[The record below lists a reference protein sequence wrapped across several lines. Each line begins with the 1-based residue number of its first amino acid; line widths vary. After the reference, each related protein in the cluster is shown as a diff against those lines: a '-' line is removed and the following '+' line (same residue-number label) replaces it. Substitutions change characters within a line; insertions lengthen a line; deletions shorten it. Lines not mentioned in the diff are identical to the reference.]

1 MFAKPKK
8 DFFSKVR
15 QFFVGKPRS
24 LSDQS
29 LMHNIS
35 LVAFFAWVGLGAD
48 GLSSSCY
55 GPPEAFLVLQQHYY
69 LGIFVAL
76 ASALTIFIISSS
88 YSQIIEIFPQGG
100 GGYLVASNLLSPK
113 LGMLAGCAL
122 LIDYVLTITVSI
134 ASGADAIFSFLPAEL
149 IPYKIV
155 FAVAILFILILM
167 NMRGA
172 RESVIPLVPI
182 FLIFVISHVF
192 AIVYA
197 IVTHAMML
205 PEVARATSADV
216 AVSSSQL
223 GFLGMILLVLRAYS
237 MGAGT
242 YTGIEAVS
250 NGLPILREPRVKTG
264 KRTML
269 YMALSLS
276 FMVVGL
282 MIAYLLYRVE
292 PVAGKTLNAVV
303 FGKMTAGW
311 GSWGIYFVLITLIS
325 EAAILFVAAQAGFLD
340 GPRVLAN
347 MAVDGWAPKRFAI
360 LSDRLVTENGVLI
373 MGFSALIMMLATQ
386 GSVAF
391 LIVLYS
397 INVFITFMLSQT
409 GMVKHWWQERN
420 KVKGWI
426 RKITVNGIG
435 LIFTVFILISVSVI
449 KFNEGGWI
457 TFVITGTLVLIS
469 LAIKNEYKN
478 VDKMIQK
485 LEDKIMGPEQ
495 PYPDFIP
502 PTETGI
508 FDPKAKTAVF
518 FVKNF
523 NGIGAQ
529 TVSTVMHSFRGVFK
543 NVLFVQFGL
552 INSSNLSHMQ
562 DVKIKIKREVNQY
575 VDLMK
580 RNGYHSEGFCLT
592 GTDTVDET
600 SGFVS
605 TILKSFPNAVFF
617 GGQVVFPRET
627 AFSRLMHNYT
637 LFAIQRRLFSKG
649 ISFFVVPVQL

>member
-8 DFFSKVR
+8 DFFTKVR
-15 QFFVGKPRS
+15 QFFVGKPRF

-55 GPPEAFLVLQQHYY
+55 GPAEAFTVLQNHYY

-100 GGYLVASNLLSPK
+100 GGYLVASHLLSPK

-155 FAVAILFILILM
+155 FAVIILFILILL
-167 NMRGA
+167 NMRGT

-182 FLIFVISHVF
+182 FLIFVTSHVF

-197 IVTHAMML
+197 IVTHAMVL

-223 GFLGMILLVLRAYS
+223 GFFGMILLVLRAYS

-311 GSWGIYFVLITLIS
+311 GGGWGTYFVLITLIS

-397 INVFITFMLSQT
+397 INVFITFMLSQS
-409 GMVKHWWQERN
+409 GMVKHWWQERS

-435 LIFTVFILISVSVI
+435 LIFTVFILFSISVA
-449 KFNEGGWI
+449 
-457 TFVITGTLVLIS
+457 TL
-469 LAIKNEYKN
+469 
-478 VDKMIQK
+478 
-485 LEDKIMGPEQ
+485 
-495 PYPDFIP
+495 
-502 PTETGI
+502 
-508 FDPKAKTAVF
+508 
-518 FVKNF
+518 
-523 NGIGAQ
+523 
-529 TVSTVMHSFRGVFK
+529 
-543 NVLFVQFGL
+543 
-552 INSSNLSHMQ
+552 
-562 DVKIKIKREVNQY
+562 
-575 VDLMK
+575 
-580 RNGYHSEGFCLT
+580 
-592 GTDTVDET
+592 
-600 SGFVS
+600 
-605 TILKSFPNAVFF
+605 
-617 GGQVVFPRET
+617 
-627 AFSRLMHNYT
+627 
-637 LFAIQRRLFSKG
+637 
-649 ISFFVVPVQL
+649 